1 VISLR
6 GMLTTSYF
14 RALPIVTQIN
24 TRKMKVVK
32 RKFSIQVLILRGV
45 SGLIT
50 LKLVGE
56 SSSLFRR
63 DLRKMEHV
71 T

>member
-32 RKFSIQVLILRGV
+32 RKFSIQVLIRRGV
-45 SGLIT
+45 SGLIM

-56 SSSLFRR
+56 SSSLFRS

-71 T
+71 P